1 MIEHARKVSALLKAI
16 ANENRLIILCVLLE
30 KEMSVNE
37 IHNYVPKSP
46 NQLYRNI

>member
-30 KEMSVNE
+30 GSVTTNG
-37 IHNYVPKSP
+37 
-46 NQLYRNI
+46 